1 MVPWVAS
8 WSPLPSD
15 SPHTAAHRVQHLS
28 ASHANSSSG
37 VDAPLSVS
45 ALGGLQACPYADGV
59 EAPSG
64 LLLGQ

>member
-1 MVPWVAS
+1 MVLWFAS

-15 SPHTAAHRVQHLS
+15 IPLTAEYRVWHLS

-37 VDAPLSVS
+37 VDAPSYVS
-45 ALGGLQACPYADGV
+45 ALGGLQACPYADGG
-59 EAPSG
+59 EAPSE